1 MEYDEGTMG
10 RIFTLRLGDGDR
22 LPDTVEVFAQAKR
35 IRNALVF
42 YLGGAADGSRM
53 VVGPE
58 ENRGDAVVPMLHTLR
73 GAQEVLAVGTLF
85 PNESGEPVLH
95 MHAAAGRE
103 GGAVVGCTRAGVHVW
118 LVGEVVVLEV
128 LGVHGV
134 RKVDPAT
141 GFQLLRLGEG
151 AKG

>member
-22 LPDTVEVFAQAKR
+22 LPDTIEVFAQAKR

-42 YLGGAADGSRM
+42 YLGGAADGSRL

-58 ENRGDAVVPMLHTLR
+58 ENRGDAVVPMIHTLR

-85 PNESGEPVLH
+85 PSESGEPVLH
-95 MHAAAGRE
+95 MHAA
-103 GGAVVGCTRAGVHVW
+103 
-118 LVGEVVVLEV
+118 
-128 LGVHGV
+128 
-134 RKVDPAT
+134 
-141 GFQLLRLGEG
+141 
-151 AKG
+151 